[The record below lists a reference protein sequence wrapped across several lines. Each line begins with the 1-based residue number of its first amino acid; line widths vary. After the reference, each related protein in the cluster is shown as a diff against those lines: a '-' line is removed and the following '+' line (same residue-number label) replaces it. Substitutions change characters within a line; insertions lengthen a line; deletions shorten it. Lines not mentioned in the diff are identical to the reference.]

1 MPRLSL
7 ISKESLPPSQ
17 QHLYEEIAAQRGHV
31 APPFAALLNSPE
43 IATKVA
49 AIGEH
54 LRYTSSTV
62 SAEIREIVTLTTAKH
77 FNCQYIYTHHVAS
90 ARQAAVRDQ
99 VIEVIASGDVPRK
112 LLPKEGVFVQFTR
125 ELLDEKRMRDSTF
138 AAVNH
143 LLGANGTIDLVA
155 TIGYYAMQCL
165 VVTAVGIELDE
176 AVEPLLPVT

>member
-1 MPRLSL
+1 MPRLNL

-31 APPFAALLNSPE
+31 APPFAALLNSPK

-49 AIGEH
+49 ALGEH

-62 SAEIREIVTLTTAKH
+62 SAEIREIVTLTTANY
-77 FNCQYIYTHHVAS
+77 FNCQYIYTHHVTS
-90 ARQAAVRDQ
+90 ARQAGVRDQ
-99 VIEVIASGDVPRK
+99 VIEVIANGDVPRK
-112 LLPKEGVFVQFTR
+112 LLPKEGVFIQFTR
-125 ELLDEKRMRDSTF
+125 ELLKEKSMRDSTF

-143 LLGANGTIDLVA
+143 LLGANGTIDLIT

-165 VVTAVGIELDE
+165 VVNAVGIELE
-176 AVEPLLPVT
+176 EGVEPLLLST